1 MPAGSEVDASINY
14 ADYYYRWVLLIP
26 TEKGLIIVR
35 VTFCHLLDSFQQFDF
50 AFLEKSC
57 P

>member
-1 MPAGSEVDASINY
+1 MPAGSEVDARINY

-35 VTFCHLLDSFQQFDF
+35 VTFYHLLDSFRQFDF

>member
-26 TEKGLIIVR
+26 TVKSLIIVR